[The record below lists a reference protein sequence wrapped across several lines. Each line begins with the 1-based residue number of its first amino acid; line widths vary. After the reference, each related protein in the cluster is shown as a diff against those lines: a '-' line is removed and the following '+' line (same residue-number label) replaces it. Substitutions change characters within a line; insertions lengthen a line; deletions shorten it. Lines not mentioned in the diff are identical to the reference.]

1 MLMPKRT
8 KYRKVQRGRLR
19 GVSKGARTFVFGD
32 YGLVAAEP
40 CWITARQIESIRVA
54 INRKLKKIGKLHLRM
69 FPSKP
74 ITKQPAE
81 TRMGKGK
88 GSPEFWV
95 CPVKPGRIM
104 LEVGGGVG
112 REEAKLILQGAAHKL
127 PIKTRFVAKTDL
139 GENGRTQARPNDSSL
154 KKAEAE

>member
-1 MLMPKRT
+1 MLMPKKT
-8 KYRKVQRGRLR
+8 KYRKVQRGRLK

-32 YGLVAAEP
+32 YGLVATEP
-40 CWITARQIESIRVA
+40 CWITARQIEAIRVT
-54 INRKLKKIGKLHLRM
+54 INRKLKKIGTLHLRM

-104 LEVGGGVG
+104 LEIGGGVG
-112 REEAKLILQGAAHKL
+112 REEAKVILGSAAYKL
-127 PIKTRFVAKTDL
+127 PIKVRFVAKEDL
-139 GENGRTQARPNDSSL
+139 GENGCTEARTNGVIR
-154 KKAEAE
+154 KKVGA